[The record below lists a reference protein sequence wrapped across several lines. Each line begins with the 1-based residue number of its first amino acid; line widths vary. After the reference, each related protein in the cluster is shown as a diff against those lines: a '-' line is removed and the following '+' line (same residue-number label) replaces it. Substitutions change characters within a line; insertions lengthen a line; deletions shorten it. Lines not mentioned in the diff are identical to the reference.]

1 MIYLYIIMFDAKTII
16 WFVIT
21 LLLMGF
27 FAGIEMAFYSA
38 NRLGIELK
46 KKQGSTSGK
55 LLAQFTESPVRFLGT
70 TLIGFNI
77 FLVFFSLQVSTVMK
91 PAWLYLEKKI
101 NQQIPDTV
109 DIIVEIII
117 ATFVVI
123 IFAEFIPRAIFRA
136 RSNASLSKLSLV
148 IDFFYQMLYP
158 IASGLIKLSEWLLKY
173 LFDVHYNEKKAAFSR
188 SDLDNLFQQTHDI
201 SDRKEELNTRLFEN
215 ALELPKIKIRQ
226 CLVPRK
232 EITGIELSAPMQ
244 IVRKQFVETKLSKL
258 VVFEN
263 NIDHIVGYIHQLDL
277 FKNPQDVKSIL
288 LPIPAVPESMSAADL
303 IGKFTRERK
312 SVAWVVDEF
321 GGTAGIITME
331 DVLEEIFGEIE
342 DEYDAD
348 EFIEKQLSEAEYIFS
363 GRLEVDY
370 LNKKYDF
377 DLPVT
382 ESETLSGYIISYH
395 ETIPRQKE
403 RIIIGDYEFDIINVS
418 DTRIETVKLKKL
430 K

>member
-1 MIYLYIIMFDAKTII
+1 M
-16 WFVIT
+16 
-21 LLLMGF
+21 LMGF

-46 KKQGSTSGK
+46 KKQGTTSGK

-70 TLIGFNI
+70 TLIGFNV
-77 FLVFFSLQVSTVMK
+77 FLIFFSLQVSTVMR

-101 NQQIPDTV
+101 NREIPGSV
-109 DIIVEIII
+109 DIVVEIII
-117 ATFVVI
+117 ATFLII

-136 RSNASLSKLSLV
+136 RSNSWLNRLAIV

-158 IASGLIKLSEWLLKY
+158 IASGLIKLAEWLLKY
-173 LFDVHYNEKKAAFSR
+173 FFNVRYNEKKDPLNR
-188 SDLDNLFQQTHDI
+188 NDLDQLFQQSHDMGNE
-201 SDRKEELNTRLFEN
+201 KEELNTRLFEN

-232 EITGIELSAPMQ
+232 EITGVELNSS
-244 IVRKQFVETKLSKL
+244 INEVRKRFVETKLSKL

-277 FKNPQDVKSIL
+277 FKNPAEVKSIL

-303 IGKFTRERK
+303 ITKFTKERK
-312 SVAWVVDEF
+312 SIAWVVDEF
-321 GGTAGIITME
+321 GGTAGIIAME

-342 DEYDAD
+342 DEYDAE
-348 EFIEKQLSEAEYIFS
+348 EFIEKQLSETEYIFS

-403 RIIIGDYEFDIINVS
+403 RIIIGDYEFDILNVS
-418 DTRIETVKLKKL
+418 DTRIETVKIKKL

>member
-1 MIYLYIIMFDAKTII
+1 MFDVKTII
-16 WFVIT
+16 WFLVT

-27 FAGIEMAFYSA
+27 FAGIEMAFLSA

-46 KKQGSTSGK
+46 KKQGTISGR
-55 LLAQFTESPVRFLGT
+55 LLGQFTESPVRFLGT

-77 FLVFFSLQVSTVMK
+77 FLVFFSLQVSTVMR
-91 PAWLYLEKKI
+91 PAWSYLEKKI
-101 NQQIPDTV
+101 NHQIPGTV

-123 IFAEFIPRAIFRA
+123 IFAEFIPRALFRA
-136 RSNASLSKLSLV
+136 RSNSWLSRFSIV

-158 IASGLIKLSEWLLKY
+158 IASLLIKLSEWLLKY
-173 LFDVHYNEKKAAFSR
+173 LFNVRYNEKKIAFSR
-188 SDLDNLFQQTHDI
+188 GDLDHLFQRSHDMGHEN
-201 SDRKEELNTRLFEN
+201 EELNTTLFEN

-232 EITGIELSAPMQ
+232 EVTGIELNAPMHH
-244 IVRKQFVETKLSKL
+244 VRKQFAETQLSKL
-258 VVFEN
+258 VVFEQ

-277 FKNPQDVKSIL
+277 FKNPPDVQSIL

-303 IGKFTRERK
+303 ISKFTRERK

-331 DVLEEIFGEIE
+331 DVLEEIFGEIQ
-342 DEYDAD
+342 DEYDAE
-348 EFIEKQLSEAEYIFS
+348 EFIEKPISDTEYIFS

-370 LNKKYDF
+370 LNQKYDF

-382 ESETLSGYIISYH
+382 ESETLSGYIINYH

-403 RIIIGDYEFDIINVS
+403 RIIIGDYEFDIVSVS